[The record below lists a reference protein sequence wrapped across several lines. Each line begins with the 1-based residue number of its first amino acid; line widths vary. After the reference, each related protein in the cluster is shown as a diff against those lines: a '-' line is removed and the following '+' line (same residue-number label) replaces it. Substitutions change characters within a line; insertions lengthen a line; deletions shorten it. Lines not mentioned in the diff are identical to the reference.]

1 TPFSTPRPVVDHMG
15 RVVMVLAGR
24 PRDEDWDSLCRDAY
38 ASIMK
43 ARARCSFTPEQTN
56 HRRGSYP
63 VLPIGVSFGGG
74 QRMPGNLA
82 HSQTNKAALE
92 ALVRL
97 PPIRRLAGFA
107 AATVAAFAPRL
118 YRYYSTTM
126 NAIFSSNPTLRRNF
140 TNSAFPSTTFNFG
153 PMVATVPHFDTANL
167 SFGWCSITALGSF
180 DSTRGGHIIAW
191 ALGLVIRFP
200 SGATIDLPSA
210 IFEHSNVTI
219 QEGETRASFTQYA
232 AGGLFRYVANGL
244 QTDKQL

>member
-1 TPFSTPRPVVDHMG
+1 
-15 RVVMVLAGR
+15 
-24 PRDEDWDSLCRDAY
+24 
-38 ASIMK
+38 
-43 ARARCSFTPEQTN
+43 
-56 HRRGSYP
+56 
-63 VLPIGVSFGGG
+63 
-74 QRMPGNLA
+74 
-82 HSQTNKAALE
+82 
-92 ALVRL
+92 
-97 PPIRRLAGFA
+97 
-107 AATVAAFAPRL
+107 
-118 YRYYSTTM
+118 
-126 NAIFSSNPTLRRNF
+126 RNF

-244 QTDKQL
+244 QTDKQLSATNPALKQRLEEERPRRWEQGLGMFSTMKELLGK